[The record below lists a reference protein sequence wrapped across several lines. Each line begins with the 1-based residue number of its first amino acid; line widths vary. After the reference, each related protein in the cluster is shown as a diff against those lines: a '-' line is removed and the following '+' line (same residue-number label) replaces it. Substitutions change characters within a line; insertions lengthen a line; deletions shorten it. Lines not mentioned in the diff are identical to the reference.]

1 MLIELDRTSAVP
13 LYRQIAEQLRA
24 RISSGELVPGTRL
37 PPERRL
43 AAVLG
48 VNRTTVVNAYRELA
62 ADGLIVGH
70 VGRGTIVADP
80 SRLYEPGTPASGIP
94 WPQLFTPATE
104 VMNDPLLQDTMLVSS
119 RPDVITFASGMP
131 APELYPIATMR
142 QLLDEALHQAGQS
155 LLQYC
160 PAEGYPPLREALAG
174 WIANSGMRFGPDEV
188 LVVAGSQ
195 QGLYLLARTL
205 LEPGDVVALESPTYL
220 GALQVFRAVGAR
232 LLPIPVDQYGMRV
245 GLLEDVVARRRPK
258 LIYTLP
264 TFQNPTGTT
273 MSRDRRERLLAL
285 AARYQVPIIEDD
297 PYGALRYAGEPI
309 PPLAALDQHGVVI
322 YLSTVS
328 KILFPGFRIGW
339 IAGPRPVIERLATL
353 KQIVDL
359 DTNALVQWA
368 VWAFI
373 TRGLLDAHLERLRR
387 HYPERLERM
396 LAALERYATGGL
408 EWTRPAGGFYVWCR
422 LADGLRARDLLP
434 EAARRGVAF
443 APGESFHPDD
453 TGASTLRL
461 NFTFPPVTA
470 IEPGIARLAEA
481 VQALRSTRLNGDGGR
496 RARLVAPIV

>member
-1 MLIELDRTSAVP
+1 MLIELDRTSSVP
-13 LYRQIAEQLRA
+13 LYRQIADQLRA
-24 RISSGELVPGTRL
+24 RITSGELVPGTRL

-48 VNRTTVVNAYRELA
+48 VNRTTIVNAYRELA

-70 VGRGTIVADP
+70 VGRGTVVADAG
-80 SRLYEPGTPASGIP
+80 RLYEPGASASGIP
-94 WPQLFTPATE
+94 WSQLFTSATD
-104 VMNDPLLQDTMLVSS
+104 VMNDPLLHDTMLVSS
-119 RPDVITFASGMP
+119 RPDVITFATGMP

-174 WIANSGMRFGPDEV
+174 WTARCGMHCGPDEI
-188 LVVAGSQ
+188 LIVAGSQ

-205 LEPGDVVALESPTYL
+205 LDPGDLVAIESPTYL

-232 LLPIPVDQYGMRV
+232 LLPIPVDQHGMRV
-245 GLLEDVVARRRPK
+245 GVLEDVVTRRRPK

-273 MSRDRRERLLAL
+273 LSRDRRERLLAL
-285 AARYQVPIIEDD
+285 AARYQIPIIEDD

-309 PPLAALDQHGVVI
+309 PPLAALDHHDVVV

-339 IAGPRPVIERLATL
+339 IAAPRLVIERLAVL

-359 DTNALVQWA
+359 DTNALAQWA

-373 TRGLLDAHLERLRR
+373 SRGLLDSHLQQLRR
-387 HYPERLERM
+387 HYPGRLDRM
-396 LAALERYATGGL
+396 LSALEQYALGLL

-422 LADGLRARDLLP
+422 LTDGLRARDLLP

-453 TGASTLRL
+453 AGASTLRL
-461 NFTFPPVTA
+461 NFTFPPETA

-481 VQALRSTRLNGDGGR
+481 VRALRSTRLNGDGGR
-496 RARLVAPIV
+496 RARLAAPIV